1 MPIFYSKELNRISLY
16 TEKRHVLIKM
26 TEEEGVD
33 RQQKQLEY
41 EDATE
46 KNDVCFK
53 HQHILSLSSSK
64 NKITDCSSSNH
75 ENAAEKGV
83 HSGNG
88 QADINSYNLGKF

>member
-1 MPIFYSKELNRISLY
+1 
-16 TEKRHVLIKM
+16 M

-53 HQHILSLSSSK
+53 HQHILSLSSLK
-64 NKITDCSSSNH
+64 NKITDCSRSNH